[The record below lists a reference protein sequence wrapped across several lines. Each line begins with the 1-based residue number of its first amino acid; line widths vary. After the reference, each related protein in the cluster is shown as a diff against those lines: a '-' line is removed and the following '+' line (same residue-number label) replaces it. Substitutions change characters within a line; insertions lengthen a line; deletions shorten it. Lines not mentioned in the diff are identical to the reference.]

1 MADRVLLGEK
11 GSDYGLWISKPTLDA
26 TSTNRR
32 DLIFDS
38 TDGRTGN
45 VLKIM
50 DINVSSATSGTAYYN
65 GDQSSIGY
73 IPFAL
78 VSQIDGTNVEGLT
91 WTYSL
96 SFGGGG
102 LQFNI
107 GATYQGLVSNAS
119 VSVSKYNNTSFSELF
134 RIIVFAIPADAT
146 TI

>member
-1 MADRVLLGEK
+1 MIINIPIPRLPLVVPIPNSFEYNIA
-11 GSDYGLWISKPTLDA
+11 
-26 TSTNRR
+26 
-32 DLIFDS
+32 
-38 TDGRTGN
+38 
-45 VLKIM
+45 KIPVKAYR
-50 DINVSSATSGTAYYN
+50 VSSATSGIAYYN

-91 WTYSL
+91 WVYSL

-107 GATYQGLVSNAS
+107 GATYQVLVSNAS
-119 VSVSKYNNTSFSELF
+119 VSVSKYNNTSFSESF